1 MFKLIKVD
9 TFFDDMNRDGC
20 FDTRDMD
27 GVTPNYRI
35 VFASK
40 LPDGWQTVNDC
51 FDSEGTLKEEV
62 EIINTGD
69 DTVIPL
75 KWNEGIN
82 ADRYITIGNISS
94 IVVDLG
100 DVNITAVA
108 CFLVDNASGYVM
120 AYNVQDKGIK
130 FNKDQAIFPLNGMIL
145 NIHNGVEQ

>member
-1 MFKLIKVD
+1 MINLIKVD
-9 TFFDDMNRDGC
+9 SFFDDLNREGC
-20 FDTRDMD
+20 FDSQDMD

-40 LPDGWQTVNDC
+40 LPSYNTVNDL
-51 FDSEGTLKEEV
+51 FDSEGTLIDSV
-62 EIINTGD
+62 ELINTGD
-69 DTVIPL
+69 DTLIPL
-75 KWNEGIN
+75 RWNKGIN
-82 ADRYITIGNISS
+82 ADRYITIGDVSS

-108 CFLVDNASGYVM
+108 CFLVDNSSGYVM

-130 FNKDQAIFPLNGMIL
+130 FNKDQAIFPLTGLLL